1 MENRH
6 TRSSC
11 GPSCADP
18 EQQHIRPFRQ
28 NTNDQVENTSVA
40 IVTSQKLFSS
50 LRCLKEA
57 TMFVWKS
64 FQRRQ
69 NCWSSAMVE
78 WDGSICNKDQHLLFG
93 HGTARTSCVPRF
105 WFFSTDRYE
114 NFTPFQNLIG
124 WNGVRWTHERDSN
137 IMHICGTGYRSR
149 AQFCQPPFSGE
160 QQNFK
165 FVFLQCPPGRIYRY
179 QIYQIGYTTFYV
191 FICWLQVS
199 GTKRTI

>member
-1 MENRH
+1 MQHSETWGSGGTYRLAYRTFRDVPVKKNHPESEAKLGRWSPWYPLNDKFRKKRFTTPSLPWGWWLGALLGSALTSSWSMENRR

-18 EQQHIRPFRQ
+18 EQQHIRPFMQ
-28 NTNDQVENTSVA
+28 NTNDQNTSVA

-78 WDGSICNKDQHLLFG
+78 WDRSICNKDQHLLFG

-105 WFFSTDRYE
+105 WFFST
-114 NFTPFQNLIG
+114 QIVMKILL
-124 WNGVRWTHERDSN
+124 H
-137 IMHICGTGYRSR
+137 
-149 AQFCQPPFSGE
+149 
-160 QQNFK
+160 FK
-165 FVFLQCPPGRIYRY
+165 TL
-179 QIYQIGYTTFYV
+179 
-191 FICWLQVS
+191 
-199 GTKRTI
+199 